1 MTAAAVP
8 RRSALVASYVACALI
23 WGTTWYAIRVC
34 IAPGGDPTLDAL
46 GLRFAIAAAALA
58 PLAIRA
64 RPWPSGAAWRGLVAA
79 GLLDALGY
87 ALVYFGEERVPGGL
101 AAVVYGTQPLVLA
114 VLLGITRVERMSR
127 QQLAG
132 AVVSLT
138 GVLVLFVD
146 RLEVSP
152 AQAVGV
158 LLVLASVVVSTAY
171 SMVMKRHAE
180 GVSGV
185 VATWIFLAVT
195 AVALGAAALATHHPV
210 PWPPP
215 ARPTLA
221 LVYLGLVGSVAAF
234 LSYFWLLGKTSLV
247 AVSTLVFV
255 FPLVAL
261 ATDAMFEHALVLG
274 PHAYL
279 GAAITLAGLAVTLR
293 RG

>member
-1 MTAAAVP
+1 MLSRP
-8 RRSALVASYVACALI
+8 ALVAAYAACALI

-34 IAPGGDPTLDAL
+34 IAPGGYPTIDAL
-46 GLRFAIAAAALA
+46 ALRFLLATVALA

-64 RPWPSGAAWRGLVAA
+64 RPWPRGPAWRGLVFA

-114 VLLGITRVERMSR
+114 ILLGITRVERMTKR
-127 QQLAG
+127 QLAG
-132 AVVSLT
+132 AVVSLA
-138 GVLVLFVD
+138 GVGVLFVD
-146 RLEVSP
+146 RLAVSS

-158 LLVLASVVVSTAY
+158 ALVLLSVVVSTAY
-171 SMVMKRHAE
+171 SMVMKRHGE

-185 VATWIFLAVT
+185 VSTWIFLAVT
-195 AVALGAAALATHHPV
+195 AAALGAAALALHPAL
-210 PWPPP
+210 PWPLP
-215 ARPTLA
+215 AKPTLA

-234 LSYFWLLGKTSLV
+234 LSYFWLLGQTSLV
-247 AVSTLVFV
+247 TVSTLVFV

-261 ATDAMFEHALVLG
+261 ATDALFEHALVLG
-274 PHAYL
+274 WHAYV
-279 GAAITLAGLAVTLR
+279 GAGITLGGLAVTLR